1 MKEYKGAEVIARFE
15 NETPLGDAP
24 FFKSMAENQK
34 RIYFESGRY
43 ATYAT
48 NDIANIPYRVGQK
61 VEVEYQGPC
70 VTII

>member
-1 MKEYKGAEVIARFE
+1 MKEYLGSEIIARFE
-15 NETPLGDAP
+15 NEVPLEDTP

-48 NDIANIPYRVGQK
+48 KDIANIPFKIGQK
-61 VEVEYQGPC
+61 VDVEYQGPC